1 MKDNN
6 NISQDLLETIERY
19 YNDSITSDERVVFE
33 KKLQNDPEFKTQVED
48 IKTLLL
54 GIETQALKEQLN
66 DFHKNIKK
74 IEKNTRVGF
83 LTFRKF
89 AAAAAI
95 IITLG
100 GFWFFNKPTNEKLY
114 AKYFKPDPGLPTTM
128 SSTEEFKFYDAM
140 VNYKRGDYKLAIEKW
155 ETLLS
160 HKPQND
166 TLNYFV
172 GVAYLADKNE
182 KTSIPYLEK
191 TVQQT
196 NSVFKNEAF
205 YYLGLAYLKVDN
217 IQLAKENFSQSTINN
232 SEDIISELND

>member
-1 MKDNN
+1 MKDNS

-19 YNDSITSDERVVFE
+19 YNDSIASGERVVFE

-66 DFHKNIKK
+66 DFHKDIKK
-74 IEKNTRVGF
+74 TEKNTKVRF

-89 AAAAAI
+89 AAAAI
-95 IITLG
+95 IIAFGSFL
-100 GFWFFNKPTNEKLY
+100 FFNKPANEKLY

-128 SSTEEFKFYDAM
+128 SNTEDFKFYDAM
-140 VNYKRGDYKLAIEKW
+140 VNYKRGDYTLAIEKW
-155 ETLLS
+155 ESLLS

-217 IQLAKENFSQSTINN
+217 IQLAKENFIQSTINN